1 MNGREI
7 DFDFAAIAA
16 GAMTVVILLAAGLA
30 WVARRLRGMK
40 ARKLEESK

>member
-1 MNGREI
+1 MNREI

-16 GAMTVVILLAAGLA
+16 AATTMAILIVAGLA
-30 WVARRLRGMK
+30 WVVRRLGSRK

>member
-7 DFDFAAIAA
+7 DFDYAAIAA
-16 GAMTVVILLAAGLA
+16 AAMTAIILLAAGVA
-30 WVARRLRGMK
+30 WVVRRLGSRK